1 MLTSCHDAYVVR
13 YKSVLPDKPY
23 LAKYIYTSNGF
34 DHYEIIDSA
43 TRYNI
48 GDDVRK
54 YSNK

>member
-1 MLTSCHDAYVVR
+1 MLTSCHDAYIVR

-23 LAKYIYTSNGF
+23 LAKYFYTSNGF
-34 DHYEIIDSA
+34 DHYEMIDSA